1 MNMTE
6 ATVRFKGLPADR
18 VMELKGGML
27 TLYREYPSGKVEV
40 VAMAPVCPD
49 AEDDL
54 AEELVRA
61 HRHFDETWEKL
72 RRKVSDAKEK
82 GCVS

>member
-1 MNMTE
+1 MTE
-6 ATVRFKGLPADR
+6 ATIRHKELPADR
-18 VMELKGGML
+18 VIELKGGML
-27 TLYREYPSGKVEV
+27 SLYKEYPSGKVEV

-49 AEDDL
+49 AEDGL

-61 HRHFDETWEKL
+61 HRHFDEVWEKL